1 MVPLLKPL
9 YIIKKEAKMRLNKSE
24 MYEING
30 GGITSAWVNAIS
42 KTVGPI
48 YELGR
53 QTGSAIRRLFN
64 GSYCPL
70 N

>member
-1 MVPLLKPL
+1 MK
-9 YIIKKEAKMRLNKSE
+9 LNKNE
-24 MYEING
+24 MYEVNG

-42 KTVGPI
+42 KAVGTI

-53 QTGSAIRRLFN
+53 QTGSAIRRFFN